1 MTKDAVLMSLVS
13 IGAFAGLLFLGY
25 QYYAPRPEV
34 PVAYAPS
41 PIPALPANIT
51 LPTGALEAQA
61 AILYDPVAGRVLYA
75 KNDEA
80 QLPLAS
86 LTKLATALAALS
98 QGENQLITI
107 AEADLAEEGDSG
119 LAPGQTWRLSDLVAF
134 SLTTSSNDGM
144 AAAAR
149 ALTRSGTVEKM
160 NADARAQG
168 LTQSYF
174 LNPTGLD
181 LSSSTAG
188 AYGSA
193 RDVAALVERL
203 LRTHPDVFEA
213 TAYGPAP
220 SQPGVPS
227 TLLPMH
233 ALPGFVAGKTGYTD
247 LAGGNLAAVI
257 DIGLNEPLIAVVL
270 GSSRD
275 GRFTDVATM
284 IEAAKAARIAP
295 IE

>member
-1 MTKDAVLMSLVS
+1 MTRDALLMSLVS

-25 QYYAPRPEV
+25 RYYAPRPEV
-34 PVAYAPS
+34 PVAYAPA
-41 PIPALPANIT
+41 PVPAVPATIALPED
-51 LPTGALEAQA
+51 ALEARA
-61 AILYDPVAGRVLYA
+61 AILYNPVSGAVLYA

-98 QGENQLITI
+98 QGENQLVTI
-107 AEADLAEEGDSG
+107 ADDDLKEEGDSE
-119 LAPGQTWRLSDLVAF
+119 LRAGQTWKLSDLVAF
-134 SLTTSSNDGM
+134 SLTTSSNDGI

-203 LRTHPDVFEA
+203 LRTYPEVFEA
-213 TAYGPAP
+213 TAYSPAP
-220 SQPGVPS
+220 SQPDVPS

-233 ALPGFVAGKTGYTD
+233 SLPGFVAGKTGYTD
-247 LAGGNLAAVI
+247 LAGGNLAAVV

-275 GRFTDVATM
+275 GRFTDVTTM
-284 IEAAKAARIAP
+284 IEAAKAARVVP